1 MKLHTSK
8 SGDQFLL
15 DHIRSTT
22 KWSNSNRR
30 RKANSTDVMSRI
42 LWGTIT
48 LVIFLSLLVFL

>member
-1 MKLHTSK
+1 MKLHTTK

-30 RKANSTDVMSRI
+30 RKANSTDVLSRI
-42 LWGTIT
+42 LWATFTII
-48 LVIFLSLLVFL
+48 IFLSILVFL